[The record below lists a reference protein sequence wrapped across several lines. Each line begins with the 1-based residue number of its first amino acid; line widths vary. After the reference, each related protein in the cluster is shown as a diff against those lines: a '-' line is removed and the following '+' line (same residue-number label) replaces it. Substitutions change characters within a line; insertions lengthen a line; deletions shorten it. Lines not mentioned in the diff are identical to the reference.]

1 MPTINVGRVRPL
13 WKGAYDYQTA
23 YAFFDWVSYNGSSYI
38 VIASSG
44 SAAGILPTNTT
55 YWACIAEQGE
65 IGPIGPKGEDGDKG
79 AYIGQLVM
87 SLVPISDSGVHI
99 LDGSILTVGGI
110 YDAFITKI
118 AALLSTNPGL
128 FCTQTEFDESV
139 SAYGSCG
146 KFVYTAG
153 VSLRLPKISD
163 IVQCTTDVSQCGALI
178 EAGLPGASGIFT
190 TTTNTVAS
198 EASGIVSVVES
209 ESNGGASNM
218 ASGTMQKVTVDL
230 SDASGIYGNST
241 TVQPQVIKA
250 LVYMVVSSSVKTEV
264 EVDIDNITTDLNAIS
279 GSVATNT
286 QDISALQT
294 SVATNTQDISALQ
307 TSVATKIGVPVGTIE
322 YFAMP
327 VPPAGYL
334 KCDGA
339 AVGRETYP
347 ELYAAIGT
355 TFGAGDGSTTFNL
368 PDLIG
373 RFAEGSVTPGQ
384 YIEAGSPN
392 IKGRL
397 GHLYRDYGLT
407 DGGGQSDTDS
417 ALYWENTK
425 SAVTGIG
432 TNTAYGYNPIFDAS
446 RSNPIYGNSDT
457 VQPPALTL
465 LPCIKAFDAAVDSGL
480 INITELAN
488 EVAGKADKT
497 QVANLA
503 MPSNFAVELTI
514 GESGQNYT
522 MPADGFLELVAIAS
536 GTGHT
541 NFIPQ
546 NNGPGAMLFFASS
559 DVAQKMVI
567 PVRKGEIVK
576 LNYESLNKSA
586 QDTGLYFW
594 YSNGSKP

>member
-294 SVATNTQDISALQ
+294 SVATDLNGKA
-307 TSVATKIGVPVGTIE
+307 GVDLANVNAAGKAVI
-322 YFAMP
+322 ANLGMP
-327 VPPAGYL
+327 SSTAVSLTYTEGGQFTVPADGYL
-334 KCDGA
+334 VLRASTSQGGIYI
-339 AVGRETYP
+339 VNISNGIIVSSISEREWALGCVSP
-347 ELYAAIGT
+347 VKKGDIVQVSSWQASSHSLFFLY
-355 TFGAGDGSTTFNL
+355 
-368 PDLIG
+368 
-373 RFAEGSVTPGQ
+373 AEGS
-384 YIEAGSPN
+384 
-392 IKGRL
+392 
-397 GHLYRDYGLT
+397 
-407 DGGGQSDTDS
+407 
-417 ALYWENTK
+417 
-425 SAVTGIG
+425 
-432 TNTAYGYNPIFDAS
+432 
-446 RSNPIYGNSDT
+446 
-457 VQPPALTL
+457 QP
-465 LPCIKAFDAAVDSGL
+465 
-480 INITELAN
+480 
-488 EVAGKADKT
+488 
-497 QVANLA
+497 
-503 MPSNFAVELTI
+503 
-514 GESGQNYT
+514 
-522 MPADGFLELVAIAS
+522 
-536 GTGHT
+536 
-541 NFIPQ
+541 
-546 NNGPGAMLFFASS
+546 
-559 DVAQKMVI
+559 
-567 PVRKGEIVK
+567 
-576 LNYESLNKSA
+576 
-586 QDTGLYFW
+586 
-594 YSNGSKP
+594 